1 MEILKPGSIK
11 LDFLESIFRNK
22 SKVTMDLSL
31 KGKIEKSA
39 KIVEASTKGSLPVYG
54 VNTGFG
60 KLANKIINGTKKQ
73 TRGKSIDQL
82 TNIRDNFLID
92 LLKLKKKYKIR

>member
-31 KGKIEKSA
+31 KGKIEKRNGLFTMSYPPDL
-39 KIVEASTKGSLPVYG
+39 SL
-54 VNTGFG
+54 
-60 KLANKIINGTKKQ
+60 IHI
-73 TRGKSIDQL
+73 
-82 TNIRDNFLID
+82 
-92 LLKLKKKYKIR
+92 